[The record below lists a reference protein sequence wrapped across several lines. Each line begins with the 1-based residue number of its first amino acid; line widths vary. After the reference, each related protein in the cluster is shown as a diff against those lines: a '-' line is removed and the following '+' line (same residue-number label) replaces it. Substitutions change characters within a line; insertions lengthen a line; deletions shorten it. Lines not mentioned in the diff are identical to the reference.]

1 MKTLAL
7 LLLLVPVT
15 IKKIKNEL
23 WPEIKKQSTSVWIW
37 GGDTVYSDTED
48 MQFKTIIPIQKQ
60 DQISKS
66 KG

>member
-23 WPEIKKQSTSVWIW
+23 WPEIKKNNFSLDLGWR
-37 GGDTVYSDTED
+37 
-48 MQFKTIIPIQKQ
+48 
-60 DQISKS
+60 
-66 KG
+66 